1 MQTQEIGQY
10 IIETPTSAGTMQ
22 ENNTGDKQED
32 DQDNTNYERM
42 KQSEEFEL
50 DTAIHPTTTDDAYI
64 QSDKPGMGKIPPT
77 DGTIL

>member
-32 DQDNTNYERM
+32 DQDNTHYESM
-42 KQSEEFEL
+42 EQSE
-50 DTAIHPTTTDDAYI
+50 
-64 QSDKPGMGKIPPT
+64 
-77 DGTIL
+77 